1 MILHPWSQKK
11 IYSRGYPGFYLHP
24 LGCHQTPPLI
34 PPSPPF
40 PWEWEIRSSFR
51 RKTTAALA
59 LRARIPLREPKKSKR
74 KSHLSMHSLSIKLKL
89 HVAKILSFWLIPFYI
104 PSLSMSKPI
113 AVDLLPAGKLLL
125 QPVPDVQ
132 LIETFHL

>member
-1 MILHPWSQKK
+1 MD
-11 IYSRGYPGFYLHP
+11 
-24 LGCHQTPPLI
+24 
-34 PPSPPF
+34 
-40 PWEWEIRSSFR
+40 
-51 RKTTAALA
+51 
-59 LRARIPLREPKKSKR
+59 
-74 KSHLSMHSLSIKLKL
+74 SLSIKLKL
-89 HVAKILSFWLIPFYI
+89 HVAKILSFCLIPFYI